1 MCFFAAKRKGFPV
14 LRNQSKCTV
23 SETVVIGPWISLV
36 LKTAGS
42 AILTGF
48 QHLPANAVS
57 KQPRDYSIFSCS
69 VSSVFVFFYPKIYLS
84 LSAASILSSHNTSA
98 NYRNQIQ
105 GCDIKMENSNNLR
118 VRSAWQAHI
127 KKK

>member
-1 MCFFAAKRKGFPV
+1 MRFFAAKRKGFPV

-23 SETVVIGPWISLV
+23 SETVVRGPRISLV

-42 AILTGF
+42 AILKGF
-48 QHLPANAVS
+48 QHLPANAVT
-57 KQPRDYSIFSCS
+57 KQPRDYSIFLCS
-69 VSSVFVFFYPKIYLS
+69 VSSVFVCFFYPKIYLP

-98 NYRNQIQ
+98 NYRNEIQ

-118 VRSAWQAHI
+118 VRSA
-127 KKK
+127 

>member
-1 MCFFAAKRKGFPV
+1 MRFFAAKRKGFPV

-42 AILTGF
+42 AILKGF
-48 QHLPANAVS
+48 QHLPANAVT

-69 VSSVFVFFYPKIYLS
+69 VSSVFVFYPKIYLS
-84 LSAASILSSHNTSA
+84 LSAASIPSSPNTSA

>member
-69 VSSVFVFFYPKIYLS
+69 VSSVFVFFIRKFIFLYPLHPSYRLIIQVQIIGTKFKVVILRWKIQT
-84 LSAASILSSHNTSA
+84 TS
-98 NYRNQIQ
+98 
-105 GCDIKMENSNNLR
+105 E
-118 VRSAWQAHI
+118 
-127 KKK
+127 